1 MRKLKTRRNLQQT
14 VLNWNYQ
21 ITVLYISWEVR
32 YESEKQYYSKRFTV
46 FLVVSYQKSC
56 VVLLHIFMSSSV
68 SSCISGQVGLPPTIC
83 WTGGWRLLWQVW
95 WILKIFLLIQ
105 EIKHDIWCHRS
116 IYTCFCLIKETSAGF
131 SENLLLNVSVVSW
144 FGLVY
149 FYFGFLQFEFFEHCG
164 WFFFLSLNKKVI
176 KDLLDRVLLKL
187 KHTRLIGGCQL
198 SVLQN
203 CT

>member
-46 FLVVSYQKSC
+46 FLVLSYQKSC

-83 WTGGWRLLWQVW
+83 
-95 WILKIFLLIQ
+95 
-105 EIKHDIWCHRS
+105 
-116 IYTCFCLIKETSAGF
+116 
-131 SENLLLNVSVVSW
+131 
-144 FGLVY
+144 
-149 FYFGFLQFEFFEHCG
+149 
-164 WFFFLSLNKKVI
+164 
-176 KDLLDRVLLKL
+176 
-187 KHTRLIGGCQL
+187 
-198 SVLQN
+198 
-203 CT
+203 